1 MDSYNWSF
9 GDGAVSTALNPSHLY
24 SAAGSYAVSLTVAK
38 DGCSKTCEG
47 SVTVKPAP
55 DCRWT
60 SNAPVCNDM
69 PVNFTGPAGMESY
82 SWEFGDGAVSTALNP
97 SHLYS
102 AAGTYN
108 VSLKATKGGC
118 PKSCTGPVVVKP
130 MPDCRW
136 TSSSP
141 VCNGTTV
148 QFSGPA
154 GMDSYSWDLGD
165 GAASSA
171 QSASHLYSAPG
182 IYAVN
187 LTVTKDS
194 CSTTC
199 RGSVTVKPV
208 PDCRWTSSSPV
219 CDGTAVQFT
228 GPAGMDSYSWSFG
241 DGAVSTALNPSH
253 LYSAPGTYTVSLTVA
268 KDGCAKT
275 CEGSVTVKQVPECS
289 WSCSSPVYDGVPVAF
304 SGPAGMDVYQWDF
317 GDGSRSTAENPS
329 HVYSSSGT
337 YAVELTVTKDG
348 CSASSQGTVIVLP
361 STKPPVQ
368 YGQFYEAQNISG
380 TGVVDVSTSILDKS
394 IALEFNSAMAG
405 EGDIEMDSEHAYSQ
419 NADLLKRNLTAVNGS
434 NESTLNLYGSTKLAY
449 SGAEPLVGG
458 ERLHSKEFYGGMG
471 ASVQEIFAAS
481 EIEKEQT
488 VFFAQTLPYRPLN
501 NSAETLPGELEQ
513 AGRDTARVDQLM
525 HSREGVYN
533 PSQLVGI
540 EAKATFNGTWGTD
553 ARWHRMFYKDIASH
567 EMFTGKF
574 EAERLLKF
582 HRYPVPERGS
592 VPCEG
597 IDC

>member
-1 MDSYNWSF
+1 MD
-9 GDGAVSTALNPSHLY
+9 A
-24 SAAGSYAVSLTVAK
+24 
-38 DGCSKTCEG
+38 
-47 SVTVKPAP
+47 
-55 DCRWT
+55 
-60 SNAPVCNDM
+60 
-69 PVNFTGPAGMESY
+69 Y
-82 SWEFGDGAVSTALNP
+82 SWEFGDGAVSSEKDT
-97 SHLYS
+97 
-102 AAGTYN
+102 
-108 VSLKATKGGC
+108 
-118 PKSCTGPVVVKP
+118 
-130 MPDCRW
+130 
-136 TSSSP
+136 
-141 VCNGTTV
+141 
-148 QFSGPA
+148 
-154 GMDSYSWDLGD
+154 
-165 GAASSA
+165 
-171 QSASHLYSAPG
+171 SHLYSAPS

-194 CSTTC
+194 CSTIC

-208 PDCRWTSSSPV
+208 PDCSWRSSSPV

-228 GPAGMDSYSWSFG
+228 GPAGMDSYLWDLG
-241 DGAVSTALNPSH
+241 DGAVSSAPDPSH

-268 KDGCAKT
+268 KGGCAKT
-275 CEGSVTVKQVPECS
+275 CTGQATVKPLPECDWTS
-289 WSCSSPVYDGVPVAF
+289 SSPVYDGVPVAF
-304 SGPAGMDVYQWDF
+304 SGPAGMDAYQWDF
-317 GDGSRSTAENPS
+317 GDGSGSRAENPS

-337 YAVELTVTKDG
+337 YAAELTVTKGG
-348 CSASSQGTVIVLP
+348 CSKPSQGTVIVLP

-405 EGDIEMDSEHAYSQ
+405 EGDIELDSEHAYTQ
-419 NADLLKRNLTAVNGS
+419 NADLLKRNLSAVNGS

-458 ERLHSKEFYGGMG
+458 ERLHSRELYGGMG
-471 ASVQEIFAAS
+471 ASVQEIFAAR
-481 EIEKEQT
+481 EIEREQT
-488 VFFAQTLPYRPLN
+488 AFFAQTLPYRPLN
-501 NSAETLPGELEQ
+501 NSAETLPGELER

-540 EAKATFNGTWGTD
+540 EAKAAFNGTWGTD
-553 ARWHRMFYKDIASH
+553 ARWHRMFYKDIAAH

-574 EAERLLKF
+574 EAEKLLKF
-582 HRYPVPERGS
+582 HRYPVPERWH